1 MPIID
6 TPTTKTVISP
16 NYNFV
21 FNKINGTFSRW
32 GSTVDD
38 DPECAPSPEI
48 ADIEISTICNHGCKF
63 CYKSN
68 TCNGKNMD
76 FDTFKQIF
84 DKLPETVTQIA
95 MGIGDIDG
103 NSDLYKIM
111 QYTRSKGVIPNITI
125 NGARMSSHDYDK
137 LSELCGAVAVSLY
150 DYNVCKNSIVEL
162 GKRGLRQVNIH
173 CLLSEETFDK
183 CMNIAQ
189 KAHTD
194 PLLEKYL
201 NAVVFLWLKPKG
213 NRNTLHAISEAHYNE
228 LINYLKTNNVR
239 FGFDSCSAPKVMNVM
254 PEHAEY
260 IEPCESTLFSM
271 YINVNGK
278 AFPCSFS
285 ENECGYTGIDMLNIN
300 DFTTDVWNGEQYNRF
315 RNAVIWNKDK
325 NGCGNCPLFNL
336 KFGGI

>member
-6 TPTTKTVISP
+6 TPTTKTVLSP
-16 NYNFV
+16 NYNYV
-21 FNKINGTFSRW
+21 FDKINGTFSRW

-68 TCNGKNMD
+68 TCNGKYMTL
-76 FDTFKQIF
+76 DTFKLVF
-84 DKLPETVTQIA
+84 DKLPKTITQVA
-95 MGIGDIDG
+95 FGIGDIDG
-103 NSDLYKIM
+103 NPDLYTIM
-111 QYTRSKGVIPNITI
+111 QYTRDNGIIPNITI
-125 NGARMSSHDYDK
+125 NGTRMSSHDYDK
-137 LSELCGAVAVSLY
+137 LSGLCGAVAVSLY
-150 DYNVCKNSIVEL
+150 DYETCKTSVVEL
-162 GKRGLRQVNIH
+162 GKRGLHQVNIH
-173 CLLSEETFDK
+173 CLLSEETFNK

-189 KAHTD
+189 KVHSD
-194 PLLEKYL
+194 PLLAKYF

-213 NRNTLHAISEAHYNE
+213 NRNTLHSVSEAHYNE

-271 YINVNGK
+271 YINVDGK

-285 ENECGYTGIDMLNIN
+285 EDECGYTGIDMLNIN
-300 DFTTDVWNGEQYNRF
+300 NFTTDVWNSEQYNRF
-315 RNAVIWNKDK
+315 RESVIKNKDK
-325 NGCGNCPLFNL
+325 NGCRNCPLFNL
-336 KFGGI
+336 KFGCE